1 MPAFKIAVIGGDGI
15 GPEVID
21 QAVRVLEVVTK
32 KANASFTWNKLP
44 WSTFLINFV
53 GCFLIGMFYDL
64 FEKSNDGNTNLK
76 LLLTTGFCGGFT
88 TFSAFAYENIQL
100 LKNNAPGSWQFQFG
114 SLHHQQIMAQTEVL
128 HCCNPYEAFLFD

>member
-44 WSTFLINFV
+44 WSAIN
-53 GCFLIGMFYDL
+53 Y
-64 FEKSNDGNTNLK
+64 EKTGVMVPDDGW
-76 LLLTTGFCGGFT
+76 
-88 TFSAFAYENIQL
+88 E
-100 LKNNAPGSWQFQFG
+100 
-114 SLHHQQIMAQTEVL
+114 
-128 HCCNPYEAFLFD
+128 

>member
-1 MPAFKIAVIGGDGI
+1 MIDPRQIAFVAIGSAVGG
-15 GPEVID
+15 
-21 QAVRVLEVVTK
+21 VLRYFISVVFIYK
-32 KANASFTWNKLP
+32 EWNKLP

-88 TFSAFAYENIQL
+88 TFSAFAYENLQL
-100 LKNNAPGSWQFQFG
+100 LKNNAPT
-114 SLHHQQIMAQTEVL
+114 I
-128 HCCNPYEAFLFD
+128 AFLYIALSVILCILATFLGMFLFK